1 MRILNYEVHNIMRVS
16 DLQLNMDGHHL
27 VLIGGKNGQGKTSA
41 LSALLMALCGKR
53 DFDFPE
59 VALKDGENSG
69 WVKVRLSGDSELHDE
84 TGFTVE
90 LSYRRKRNGQAMESF
105 RILDS
110 TGDEAAEPRALL
122 KRLYDLKAFDPLSF
136 ESAKPKDREQLIRK
150 ILGLDFEDLDFK
162 REKLFSQRTAVNR
175 SLKEDEARRAAITFP
190 RDTPDARISVVA
202 LVDEKERAARHNA
215 EIERQKKAEAN
226 IELAI
231 SALDAEEARLLEKI
245 KKCREDREAKHQE
258 LTAQQI
264 KVRAMQPI
272 DLSVI
277 QSKIENAEVLNQA
290 IEAKGRA
297 SELDT
302 TIRQFTLQAD
312 KLTTEIEKIDNEKRD
327 RMENAEWPVK
337 GLSLGENG
345 VMLNDLPFEQ
355 ASRAERIRASVRI
368 AMAMNPKLRLMVSQ
382 DGSDCDME
390 TLQELEK
397 MCREHDYQ
405 LILEFVTRTKAD
417 EAMCAVVFRDG
428 EAFDPKSDTPL
439 FES

>member
-1 MRILNYEVHNIMRVS
+1 MRVLNYEVHNMMRVS
-16 DLQLNMDGHHL
+16 DMRLNMEGAHIFL
-27 VLIGGKNGQGKTSA
+27 FGGKNGQGKTSA
-41 LSALLMALCGKR
+41 LSALLMALCGKSG
-53 DFDFPE
+53 FDFPE
-59 VALKDGENSG
+59 VALKEGESSG
-69 WVKVRLSGDSELHDE
+69 WVKVQLSGDSELHDDV
-84 TGFTVE
+84 GFTVE

-105 RILDS
+105 RIIDS
-110 TGDEAAEPRALL
+110 TGDEAAEPRAFL

-136 ESAKPKDREQLIRK
+136 EQAKPKDREQLIRK
-150 ILGLDFEDLDFK
+150 ILGLDFTELDE
-162 REKLFSQRTAVNR
+162 RRAKLFSQRTSINR
-175 SLKEDEARRAAITFP
+175 SLKEDEARRAAISYP
-190 RDTPDARISVVA
+190 RDTPDSRISVVA

-215 EIERQKKAEAN
+215 EVERQQKAESS
-226 IELAI
+226 IEMSI
-231 SALDAEEARLLEKI
+231 SALDAEEARLLEKL
-245 KKCREDREAKHQE
+245 KQCREAREAKHQE

-264 KVRAMQPI
+264 KVRAMQVI
-272 DLSVI
+272 DLSEI

-312 KLTTEIEKIDNEKRD
+312 KLTTEIEKIDDEKRD
-327 RMENAEWPVK
+327 RMERADWPVK

-345 VMLNDLPFEQ
+345 VMLNGLPFEQ
-355 ASRAERIRASVRI
+355 ASRAERIRASVKI

-382 DGSDCDME
+382 DGSDCDMD
-390 TLQELEK
+390 TLKELEK

-405 LILEFVTRTKAD
+405 LILEFVTRTKED